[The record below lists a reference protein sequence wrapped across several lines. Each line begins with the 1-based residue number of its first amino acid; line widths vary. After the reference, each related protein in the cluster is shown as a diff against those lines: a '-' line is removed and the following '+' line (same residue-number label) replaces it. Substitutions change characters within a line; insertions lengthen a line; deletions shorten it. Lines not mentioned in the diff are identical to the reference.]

1 MARKVIFSI
10 LLLISIRSYSQ
21 NFMFNQHNTVV
32 LEDMLIWT
40 ITADNP
46 CSADPWDFTKYNYF
60 NSGLQYEIMYNIEDS
75 ENCGGTCSSVQS
87 GEAVATIY
95 TTTEKSMALT
105 FGGIGEKENEIYE
118 KIEFYLNDIL
128 IAEGHAPGGGLGCE
142 MGPIVDKF
150 YVDPNIIIPANTVT
164 TFRIKFSTVDAW
176 YHVGAYYL
184 VILSLFNTI

>member
-21 NFMFNQHNTVV
+21 NFMFNQHNTNV
-32 LEDMLIWT
+32 LEDTLIWS

-46 CSADPWDFTKYNYF
+46 CSEDPWNFIKYGSF
-60 NSGLQYEIMYNIEDS
+60 NNGLQYDIMYNIEDS

-87 GEAVATIY
+87 GMAIATIY
-95 TTTEKSMALT
+95 TTTEKSMSLK
-105 FGGIGEKENEIYE
+105 FDGIGEKESQIYE

-142 MGPIVDKF
+142 MGSIVSEF
-150 YVDPNIIIPANTVT
+150 YVDPQIIIPANTVT

-176 YHVGAYYL
+176 YHVGAYYAVL
-184 VILSLFNTI
+184 LSIYNTP